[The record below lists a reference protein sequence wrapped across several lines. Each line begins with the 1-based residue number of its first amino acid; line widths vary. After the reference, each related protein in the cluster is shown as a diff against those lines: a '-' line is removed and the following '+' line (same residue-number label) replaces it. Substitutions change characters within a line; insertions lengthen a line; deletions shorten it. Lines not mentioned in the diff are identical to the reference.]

1 MEDGHLLASM
11 QKKRLLIGKLYFI
24 YLRENE
30 NKNYFYIAIYKKY
43 KFAGKILDN
52 KYGIWN
58 N

>member
-1 MEDGHLLASM
+1 M